1 MLFFRILFSF
11 LNRFELYIFVL
22 GEVHNFFLNILDFSV
37 VLEILNK
44 NNSEKRASS
53 QAPFQ
58 GLER

>member
-22 GEVHNFFLNILDFSV
+22 GEVHKFFLNIWNWSV

>member
-22 GEVHNFFLNILDFSV
+22 GEVHKFFLNIWDWSV

-53 QAPFQ
+53 QAPF
-58 GLER
+58 